1 MPAVKMA
8 AYGWNGAYK
17 VTMKEPASLW
27 KADHDGQNGMR
38 VFVLKFWTD
47 DSGATAIEYA
57 LLASGIAVTL
67 LGGIASI
74 AGGINGVMTTVG
86 GNL

>member
-1 MPAVKMA
+1 
-8 AYGWNGAYK
+8 
-17 VTMKEPASLW
+17 
-27 KADHDGQNGMR
+27 MR
-38 VFVLKFWTD
+38 KFALKFLAD

-57 LLASGIAVTL
+57 LLASGIAITL

-74 AGGINGVMTTVG
+74 AGGINGVMSTVG

>member
-1 MPAVKMA
+1 MMGRTRMQKFI
-8 AYGWNGAYK
+8 
-17 VTMKEPASLW
+17 S
-27 KADHDGQNGMR
+27 
-38 VFVLKFWTD
+38 KFWAD